1 MEFETYKKKL
11 NGCYIGKA
19 VGGTLGMPFEGD
31 LSTRELSFYTPVPTT
46 MAPNDD
52 LDLQVIDLEII
63 RRFGLPVNRYHL
75 STLWEHLQDGGPDE
89 YGAARWNV
97 ALGRYAPLCGYYC
110 NKFYAGM
117 GAAIRSELW
126 ACLAPGDPKLAVRL
140 SREDACTDHYADGME
155 ACVFLAAVESAAFN
169 ENVSDEATARRLIS
183 IGLGQIPENGRL
195 AKGIRYAVE
204 CIDSADPY
212 TAREKFLDRF
222 RVQNWTDVTIN
233 LGLIV
238 ISWLASGGDF
248 SRAICIA
255 GGLGYDTDCT
265 CATLGS
271 IIGIIAPDSIG
282 QEWTAPIGDSLV
294 LSTSIM
300 GMHEPGTI
308 NEFCAL
314 VADTALNVM
323 EYYGSEKMSN
333 AEQQNLPN
341 GSKMHAPWTNDRRA
355 ADKMDS
361 NHESLA
367 ALTPIMVR
375 VLYPEYVA
383 VKPGESSEFGLVLR
397 NTQDERLNG
406 SFRLNLPDGWKVSPD
421 KFDCSLEPT
430 EESIYRFVITPSDM
444 EKKRPR
450 DNDLDIDFSSNGLN
464 WTVSAD
470 LPVAIPWERINLDTG
485 VAEHIDAREVFQTVP
500 AGHYKYRVAVKVNP
514 YMPVRLG
521 VYSERAFRA
530 FLNGKEVLTG
540 DGSFYVPAYH
550 RGKTGVNV
558 TTDKKFGCWNFLEI
572 EVMDGKPG
580 ELFAGFARPHNCC
593 EWLIGVEY
601 SLQPLEWL

>member
-126 ACLAPGDPKLAVRL
+126 ACLAPGDPELAVRL

-183 IGLGQIPENGRL
+183 IGLGQIPKNGRL

-248 SRAICIA
+248 SKAICIA

-333 AEQQNLPN
+333 AEKENLPN

-397 NTQDERLNG
+397 NTQDEKLNG

-421 KFDCSLEPT
+421 KFDFSLDPT
-430 EESIYRFVITPSDM
+430 EESVYRFVITPSDM